1 MIFSLRTKTESC
13 TAKTAS
19 RELSR
24 KEDAIQVPDRFT
36 MMVPRSL
43 AAKETWLGALRRERR
58 GEAAEAFKE
67 TTLFEMT
74 LFK

>member
-19 RELSR
+19 GELSR
-24 KEDAIQVPDRFT
+24 KEDTTHVPDWFT

-58 GEAAEAFKE
+58 GEAADAFKE
-67 TTLFEMT
+67 TTVFEMT
-74 LFK
+74 LLK